1 MNDTILVWIALVLV
15 LVLAGGF
22 YVIWAR
28 INAIPARLQVILM
41 QECERGEREAID
53 ALRQAIRKVEALTQS
68 LRDVQEQLAAGHRA
82 EVFAAEARA
91 REAETRASAAER
103 EATEAASVLSAAI
116 ELVSGLRAFRD
127 TLGTRARAAE
137 REATEAAS
145 VLSLAFELVGELR
158 ALLEA
163 VGAEQTASG
172 PLRVPERRPPPVPR
186 APLPPQPEP
195 EEGQP
200 ALGAEEKK
208 S

>member
-103 EATEAASVLSAAI
+103 EATEAASVLS
-116 ELVSGLRAFRD
+116 
-127 TLGTRARAAE
+127 
-137 REATEAAS
+137 
-145 VLSLAFELVGELR
+145 LAFELVGELR